1 MKKTFT
7 TLVSLLF
14 STIIIAQ
21 ISPHKL
27 KNGNIQEKINDKVI
41 MSGSESLSHLMVNQN
56 PNTIALKTVS
66 SNEEMLG
73 STTYDLQSNAAVD
86 NRLIRHSDGTIS
98 AVWTMSAQ
106 FSTSYTDR
114 GTGYN
119 FYDGS
124 SWDSYP
130 NARLESSRGGWPSIL
145 ATGTDKEISIT
156 HNTDNGYLN
165 LTNRSSIG
173 SGSWQ
178 ESPISSQDSNG
189 VYTDII
195 WNRAVIG
202 GTSQQTIHMVGV
214 IANTALGGTIY
225 NGLDGAL
232 VYYRSQDGGVTWDIK
247 DLQLPTLDSTKY
259 LGFSGDSY
267 AIACNGETVVVAYF
281 GDLDDSAI
289 IKSSDNGNTWTATTF
304 LDFPV
309 DKYSTDS
316 GIDLDNDGIM
326 DSIYSTDGSGAVL
339 LDNNNVAHVFFG
351 NMLLLDA
358 DLTDANTSYFASTN
372 GLMYWNENMGAD
384 DYANNPIDPTT
395 PSLWFTSLPQMIT
408 SAQDTDGDNLLN
420 YVDYPTYYMSLT
432 CMPNAGIDANGNIFV
447 SYSELME
454 NIDNGSQNFRHVN
467 VIKSMDGGVSW
478 SAPTDVT
485 PHTAW
490 SGAQECVFAT
500 MDRNV
505 DDKIRLIYQKD
516 FEPGLAVRGDE
527 DIIDINEIIYLEMDT
542 TELGNTSTNISE
554 ISSLNNISLYPNP
567 ATNSTNV
574 NLYSLESKNTTLR
587 LKNIMGKIV
596 SEVNINL
603 LSGNNNI
610 KLNLSN
616 LKNGIYFINSE
627 SMNDTNSIKLII
639 SK

>member
-21 ISPHKL
+21 ISPYKL
-27 KNGNIQEKINDKVI
+27 KNGNNQAKINDKVI
-41 MSGSESLSHLMVNQN
+41 MSGSESLSHLMVNPN

-73 STTYDLQSNAAVD
+73 STTYDLQSNACVD
-86 NRLIRHSDGTIS
+86 NRLIRHADGTIS
-98 AVWTMSAQ
+98 AAWTMSAQ
-106 FSTSYTDR
+106 FSTSYSDR

-124 SWDSYP
+124 TWDSYP
-130 NARLESSRGGWPSIL
+130 NVRLESSRGGWPSIL
-145 ATGTDKEISIT
+145 ATGSGKEIAIT
-156 HNTDNGYLN
+156 HNTDNGYL
-165 LTNRSSIG
+165 LMTHRTSIG
-173 SGSWQ
+173 SGSWN
-178 ESPISSQDSNG
+178 EDIVSSIDSNG
-189 VYTDII
+189 LYRDII

-202 GTSQQTIHMVGV
+202 GANQQTIHMVGV

-232 VYYRSQDGGVTWDIK
+232 VYYRSQDGGSTWDIK

-267 AIACNGETVVVAYF
+267 AIASNGETVVVAYF
-281 GDLDDSAI
+281 GGLDDSAI
-289 IKSSDNGNTWTATTF
+289 IKSTDNGNTWNATSF

-309 DKYSTDS
+309 DKYAPDA
-316 GIDLDNDGIM
+316 GIDLDNDGLM
-326 DSIYSTDGSGAVL
+326 DSLYSTDGTGALL
-339 LDNNNVAHVFFG
+339 LDDNNMAHVFYG

-358 DLTDANTSYFASTN
+358 DLTDGNTSYFASTN

-384 DYANNPIDPTT
+384 DYASNPISS
-395 PSLWFTSLPQMIT
+395 PSLWFSNLGQMIA

-467 VIKSMDGGVSW
+467 VIKSMDGGVNW

-485 PHTAW
+485 PHNAW

-500 MDRNV
+500 IDRNV

-527 DIIDINEIIYLEMDT
+527 DIIDVNEIIYLEIDT
-542 TELGNTSTNISE
+542 TELSNTSTNISE
-554 ISSLNNISLYPNP
+554 ISSLNTISIYPNP
-567 ATNSTNV
+567 TASFTNV
-574 NLYSLESKNTTLR
+574 NLYSSVNKNIILR
-587 LKNIMGKIV
+587 LTNIIGKIV
-596 SEVNINL
+596 SEVNIHVV
-603 LSGNNNI
+603 SGNNNI
-610 KLNLSN
+610 NLDVSN

-627 SMNDTNSIKLII
+627 SINESKSIK
-639 SK
+639 

>member
-14 STIIIAQ
+14 STMIIAQ
-21 ISPHKL
+21 VSPYKL
-27 KNGNIQEKINDKVI
+27 KNGNDQALINDKIV
-41 MSGSESLSHLMVNQN
+41 MSGSESLSHLMVNPN

-66 SNEEMLG
+66 SNEVMLG
-73 STTYDLQSNAAVD
+73 TTTYDLQSNSAVD
-86 NRLIRHSDGTIS
+86 NRLIRHNDGTIS

-124 SWDSYP
+124 SWDPSP
-130 NARLESSRGGWPSIL
+130 NGRLESSRGGWPSIL
-145 ATGTDKEISIT
+145 ATGSNKEIAIT

-165 LTNRSSIG
+165 LTHRSSIG
-173 SGSWQ
+173 SGNWQ
-178 ESPISSQDSNG
+178 EQAISSQDSNG

-214 IANTALGGTIY
+214 IANTALGGAIY

-232 VYYRSQDGGVTWDIK
+232 VYYRSQDGGATWDTK
-247 DLQLPTLDSTKY
+247 DFQLPTLDSTKY
-259 LGFSGDSY
+259 LAFSGDSY

-289 IKSSDNGNTWTATTF
+289 IKSTDNGNTWTATTF

-309 DKYSTDS
+309 DKYSVDA
-316 GIDLDNDGIM
+316 GMDLDNDGIM
-326 DSIYSTDGSGAVL
+326 DTVYSTDGSGAVL
-339 LDNNNVAHVFFG
+339 LDNNNIAHVFFG
-351 NMLLLDA
+351 NMRLLDA
-358 DLTDANTSYFASTN
+358 DLTDQSTSYFPSTD

-384 DYANNPIDPTT
+384 DFANNPIIDS
-395 PSLWFTSLPQMIT
+395 SLWYSSLCQMIT
-408 SAQDTDGDNLLN
+408 NAQDTDGDNVLN
-420 YVDYPTYYMSLT
+420 IVDFPTYYMSLT
-432 CMPNAGIDANGNIFV
+432 SMPNAGIDANGNLFV

-467 VIKSMDGGVSW
+467 VIKSMDGGTSW
-478 SAPTDVT
+478 STPTDVT

-527 DIIDINEIIYLEMDT
+527 DIIDMNEIIYLEMDT
-542 TELGNTSTNISE
+542 TELGNTST
-554 ISSLNNISLYPNP
+554 SLVDINKEEKFSLYPNP
-567 ATNSTNV
+567 A
-574 NLYSLESKNTTLR
+574 KNNT
-587 LKNIMGKIV
+587 
-596 SEVNINL
+596 NINFYSNKNQELEISLFNVIGKEINKIKVNVL
-603 LSGNNNI
+603 LGNNNI
-610 KLNLSN
+610 NLDVTS
-616 LKNGIYFINSE
+616 LKNGVYFININKLE
-627 SMNDTNSIKLII
+627 GKSIKLIVT
-639 SK
+639 K

>member
-21 ISPHKL
+21 ISPYKL
-27 KNGNIQEKINDKVI
+27 KNGNNQAKTNDKVI
-41 MSGSESLSHLMVNQN
+41 MSGSESLSHLMVNPN

-73 STTYDLQSNAAVD
+73 STTYDLQSNACVD
-86 NRLIRHSDGTIS
+86 NRLIRHADGTIS
-98 AVWTMSAQ
+98 AAWTMSAQ
-106 FSTSYTDR
+106 FSTSYSDR

-124 SWDSYP
+124 TWDSYP

-145 ATGTDKEISIT
+145 ATGSGKEIAIT
-156 HNTDNGYLN
+156 HNTDNGYL
-165 LTNRSSIG
+165 LMTHRTSIG
-173 SGSWQ
+173 SGSWN
-178 ESPISSQDSNG
+178 EDIVSSIDSNG
-189 VYTDII
+189 LYRDII

-202 GTSQQTIHMVGV
+202 GANQQTIHMVGV

-232 VYYRSQDGGVTWDIK
+232 VYYRSQDGGSTWDIK

-267 AIACNGETVVVAYF
+267 AIASNGETVVVAYF
-281 GDLDDSAI
+281 GGLDDSAI
-289 IKSSDNGNTWTATTF
+289 IKSTDNGNTWNATSF

-309 DKYSTDS
+309 DKYAPDA
-316 GIDLDNDGIM
+316 GIDLDNDGLM
-326 DSIYSTDGSGAVL
+326 DSLYSTDGTGALL
-339 LDNNNVAHVFFG
+339 LDDNNMAHVFYG

-358 DLTDANTSYFASTN
+358 DLTDGNTSYFASTN

-384 DYANNPIDPTT
+384 DYASNPISS
-395 PSLWFTSLPQMIT
+395 PSLWFSNLGQMIA

-467 VIKSMDGGVSW
+467 VIKSMDGGVNW

-485 PHTAW
+485 PHNAW

-500 MDRNV
+500 IDRNV

-527 DIIDINEIIYLEMDT
+527 DIIDVNEIIYLEIDT
-542 TELGNTSTNISE
+542 TELSNTSTNISE
-554 ISSLNNISLYPNP
+554 ISSLNTISIYPNP
-567 ATNSTNV
+567 TASFTNV
-574 NLYSLESKNTTLR
+574 NLYSSVNKNIILR
-587 LKNIMGKIV
+587 LTNIIGKIV
-596 SEVNINL
+596 SEVNIHVV
-603 LSGNNNI
+603 SGNNNI
-610 KLNLSN
+610 NLDVSN

-627 SMNDTNSIKLII
+627 SINESKSIKLII

>member
-21 ISPHKL
+21 ISPYKL
-27 KNGNIQEKINDKVI
+27 KNGNNQAKINDKVI
-41 MSGSESLSHLMVNQN
+41 MSGSESLSHLMVNPN

-73 STTYDLQSNAAVD
+73 STTYDLQSNACVD
-86 NRLIRHSDGTIS
+86 NRLIRHADGTIS
-98 AVWTMSAQ
+98 AAWTMSAQ
-106 FSTSYTDR
+106 FSTSYSDR

-124 SWDSYP
+124 TWDSYP

-145 ATGTDKEISIT
+145 ATGSGKEIAIT
-156 HNTDNGYLN
+156 HNTDNGYL
-165 LTNRSSIG
+165 LMTHRTSIG
-173 SGSWQ
+173 SGSWN
-178 ESPISSQDSNG
+178 EDIVSSIDSNG
-189 VYTDII
+189 LYRDII

-202 GTSQQTIHMVGV
+202 GANQQTIHMVGV

-232 VYYRSQDGGVTWDIK
+232 VYYRSQDGGSTWDIK

-267 AIACNGETVVVAYF
+267 AIASNGETVVVAYF
-281 GDLDDSAI
+281 GGLDDSAI
-289 IKSSDNGNTWTATTF
+289 IKSTDNGNTWNATSF

-309 DKYSTDS
+309 DKYAPDA
-316 GIDLDNDGIM
+316 GIDLDNDGLM
-326 DSIYSTDGSGAVL
+326 DSLYSTDGTGALL
-339 LDNNNVAHVFFG
+339 LDDNNMAHVFYG

-358 DLTDANTSYFASTN
+358 DLTDGNTSYFASTN

-384 DYANNPIDPTT
+384 DYASNPISS
-395 PSLWFTSLPQMIT
+395 PSLWFSNLGQMIA

-467 VIKSMDGGVSW
+467 VIKSMDGGVNW

-485 PHTAW
+485 PHNAW

-500 MDRNV
+500 IDRNI

-527 DIIDINEIIYLEMDT
+527 DIIDVNEIIYLEIDT
-542 TELGNTSTNISE
+542 TELSNTSTNISE
-554 ISSLNNISLYPNP
+554 ISSLNTISIYPNP
-567 ATNSTNV
+567 TASFTNV
-574 NLYSLESKNTTLR
+574 NLYSSVNKNIILR
-587 LKNIMGKIV
+587 LTNIIGKIV
-596 SEVNINL
+596 SEVNIHVV
-603 LSGNNNI
+603 SGNNNI
-610 KLNLSN
+610 NLDVSN

-627 SMNDTNSIKLII
+627 SINESKSIKLII

>member
-21 ISPHKL
+21 ISPYKL
-27 KNGNIQEKINDKVI
+27 KNGNNQAKTNDKVI
-41 MSGSESLSHLMVNQN
+41 MSGSESLSHLMVNPN

-73 STTYDLQSNAAVD
+73 STTYDLQSNACVD
-86 NRLIRHSDGTIS
+86 NRLIRHADGTIS
-98 AVWTMSAQ
+98 AAWTMSAQ
-106 FSTSYTDR
+106 FSNFYSDR

-124 SWDSYP
+124 TWDSYP

-145 ATGTDKEISIT
+145 ATGSGKEIAIT
-156 HNTDNGYLN
+156 HNTDNGYL
-165 LTNRSSIG
+165 LMTHRTSIG
-173 SGSWQ
+173 SGSWN
-178 ESPISSQDSNG
+178 EDIVSSIDSNG
-189 VYTDII
+189 LYRDII

-202 GTSQQTIHMVGV
+202 GANQQTIHMVGV

-232 VYYRSQDGGVTWDIK
+232 VYYRSQDGGSTWDIK

-267 AIACNGETVVVAYF
+267 AIASNGETVVVAYF
-281 GDLDDSAI
+281 GGLDDSAI
-289 IKSSDNGNTWTATTF
+289 IKSTDNGNTWNATSF

-309 DKYSTDS
+309 DKYAPDA
-316 GIDLDNDGIM
+316 GIDLDNDGLM
-326 DSIYSTDGSGAVL
+326 DSLYSTDGTGALL
-339 LDNNNVAHVFFG
+339 LDDNNMAHVFYG

-358 DLTDANTSYFASTN
+358 DLTDGNTSYFASTN

-384 DYANNPIDPTT
+384 DYASNPISS
-395 PSLWFTSLPQMIT
+395 PSLWFSNLGQMIA

-467 VIKSMDGGVSW
+467 VIKSMDGGVNW

-485 PHTAW
+485 PHNAW

-500 MDRNV
+500 IDRNV

-527 DIIDINEIIYLEMDT
+527 DIIDINEIIYLEIDT
-542 TELGNTSTNISE
+542 TELSNTSTNISE
-554 ISSLNNISLYPNP
+554 ISSLNTISIYPNP
-567 ATNSTNV
+567 TASFTNV
-574 NLYSLESKNTTLR
+574 NLYSSVNKNIILR
-587 LKNIMGKIV
+587 LTNIIGKIV
-596 SEVNINL
+596 SEVNIHVV
-603 LSGNNNI
+603 SGNNNI
-610 KLNLSN
+610 NLDVSN

-627 SMNDTNSIKLII
+627 SINESKSIKLII

>member
-21 ISPHKL
+21 ISPYKL
-27 KNGNIQEKINDKVI
+27 KNGNNQAKINDKVI
-41 MSGSESLSHLMVNQN
+41 MSGSESLSHLMVNPN

-73 STTYDLQSNAAVD
+73 STTYDLQSNACVD
-86 NRLIRHSDGTIS
+86 NRLIRHADGTIS
-98 AVWTMSAQ
+98 AAWTMSAQ
-106 FSTSYTDR
+106 FSTSYSDR

-124 SWDSYP
+124 TWDSYP

-145 ATGTDKEISIT
+145 ATGSGKEIAIT
-156 HNTDNGYLN
+156 HNTDNGYL
-165 LTNRSSIG
+165 LMTHRTSIG
-173 SGSWQ
+173 SGSWN
-178 ESPISSQDSNG
+178 EDIVSSIDSNG
-189 VYTDII
+189 LYRDII

-202 GTSQQTIHMVGV
+202 GANQQTIHMVGV

-232 VYYRSQDGGVTWDIK
+232 VYYRSQDGGSTWDIK

-267 AIACNGETVVVAYF
+267 AIASNGETVVVAYF
-281 GDLDDSAI
+281 GGLDDSAI
-289 IKSSDNGNTWTATTF
+289 IKSTDNGNTWNATSF

-309 DKYSTDS
+309 DKYAPDA
-316 GIDLDNDGIM
+316 GIDLDNDGLM
-326 DSIYSTDGSGAVL
+326 DSLYSTDGTGALL
-339 LDNNNVAHVFFG
+339 LDDNNMAHVFYG

-358 DLTDANTSYFASTN
+358 DLTDGNTSYFASTN

-384 DYANNPIDPTT
+384 DYASNPISS
-395 PSLWFTSLPQMIT
+395 PSLWFSNLGQMIA

-467 VIKSMDGGVSW
+467 VIKSMDGGVNW

-485 PHTAW
+485 PHNAW

-500 MDRNV
+500 IDRNV

-527 DIIDINEIIYLEMDT
+527 DIIDVNEIIYLEIDT
-542 TELGNTSTNISE
+542 TELSNTSTNISE
-554 ISSLNNISLYPNP
+554 ISSLNTISIYPNP
-567 ATNSTNV
+567 IASFTNV
-574 NLYSLESKNTTLR
+574 NLYSSVNKNIILR
-587 LKNIMGKIV
+587 LTNIIGKIV
-596 SEVNINL
+596 SEVNIHVV
-603 LSGNNNI
+603 SGNNNI
-610 KLNLSN
+610 NLDVSN

-627 SMNDTNSIKLII
+627 SINESKSIKLII

>member
-21 ISPHKL
+21 ISPYKL
-27 KNGNIQEKINDKVI
+27 KNGNNQAKINDKVI
-41 MSGSESLSHLMVNQN
+41 MSGSESLSHLMVNPN

-73 STTYDLQSNAAVD
+73 STTYDLQSNACVD
-86 NRLIRHSDGTIS
+86 NRLIRHADGTIS
-98 AVWTMSAQ
+98 AAWTMSAQ
-106 FSTSYTDR
+106 FSTSYSDR

-124 SWDSYP
+124 TWDSYP
-130 NARLESSRGGWPSIL
+130 NVRLESSRGGWPSIL
-145 ATGTDKEISIT
+145 ATGSGKEIAIT
-156 HNTDNGYLN
+156 HNTDNGYL
-165 LTNRSSIG
+165 LMTHRTSIG
-173 SGSWQ
+173 SGSWN
-178 ESPISSQDSNG
+178 EDIVSSIDSNG
-189 VYTDII
+189 LYRDII

-202 GTSQQTIHMVGV
+202 GANQQTIHMVGV

-232 VYYRSQDGGVTWDIK
+232 VYYRSQDGGSTWDIK

-267 AIACNGETVVVAYF
+267 AIASNGETVVVAYF
-281 GDLDDSAI
+281 GGLDDSAI
-289 IKSSDNGNTWTATTF
+289 IKSTDNGNTWNATSF

-309 DKYSTDS
+309 DKYAPDA
-316 GIDLDNDGIM
+316 GIDLDNDGLM
-326 DSIYSTDGSGAVL
+326 DSLYSTDGTGALL
-339 LDNNNVAHVFFG
+339 LDDNNMAHVFYG

-358 DLTDANTSYFASTN
+358 DLTDGNTSYFASTN

-384 DYANNPIDPTT
+384 DYASNPISS
-395 PSLWFTSLPQMIT
+395 PSLWFSNLGQMIA

-467 VIKSMDGGVSW
+467 VIKSMDGGVNW

-485 PHTAW
+485 PHNAW

-500 MDRNV
+500 IDRNV

-527 DIIDINEIIYLEMDT
+527 DIIDINEIIYLEIDT
-542 TELGNTSTNISE
+542 TELSNTSTNISE
-554 ISSLNNISLYPNP
+554 ISSLNTISIYPNP
-567 ATNSTNV
+567 TASFTNV
-574 NLYSLESKNTTLR
+574 NLYSSVNKNIILR
-587 LKNIMGKIV
+587 LTNIIGKIV
-596 SEVNINL
+596 SEVNIHVV
-603 LSGNNNI
+603 SGNNNI
-610 KLNLSN
+610 NLDVSN

-627 SMNDTNSIKLII
+627 SINESKSIKLII

>member
-21 ISPHKL
+21 ISPYKL
-27 KNGNIQEKINDKVI
+27 KNGNNQAKINDKVI
-41 MSGSESLSHLMVNQN
+41 MSGSESLSHLMVNPN

-73 STTYDLQSNAAVD
+73 STTYDLQSNACVD
-86 NRLIRHSDGTIS
+86 NRLIRHADGTIS
-98 AVWTMSAQ
+98 AAWTMSAQ
-106 FSTSYTDR
+106 FSNSYSDR

-124 SWDSYP
+124 TWDSYP

-145 ATGTDKEISIT
+145 ATGSGKEIAIT
-156 HNTDNGYLN
+156 HNTDNGYL
-165 LTNRSSIG
+165 LMTHRTSIG
-173 SGSWQ
+173 SGSWN
-178 ESPISSQDSNG
+178 EDIVSSIDSNG
-189 VYTDII
+189 LYRDII

-202 GTSQQTIHMVGV
+202 GANQQTIHMVGV

-232 VYYRSQDGGVTWDIK
+232 VYYRSQDGGSTWDIK

-267 AIACNGETVVVAYF
+267 AIASNGETVVVAYF
-281 GDLDDSAI
+281 GGLDDSAI
-289 IKSSDNGNTWTATTF
+289 IKSTDNGNTWNATSF

-309 DKYSTDS
+309 DKYAPDA
-316 GIDLDNDGIM
+316 GIDLDNDGLM
-326 DSIYSTDGSGAVL
+326 DSLYSTDGTGALL
-339 LDNNNVAHVFFG
+339 LDDNNMAHVFYG

-358 DLTDANTSYFASTN
+358 DLTDGNTSYFASTN

-384 DYANNPIDPTT
+384 DYASNPISS
-395 PSLWFTSLPQMIT
+395 PSLWFSNLGQMIA

-467 VIKSMDGGVSW
+467 VIKSMDGGVNW

-485 PHTAW
+485 PHNAW

-500 MDRNV
+500 IDRNV

-527 DIIDINEIIYLEMDT
+527 DIIDVNEIIYLEIDT
-542 TELGNTSTNISE
+542 TELSNTSTNISE
-554 ISSLNNISLYPNP
+554 ISSLNTISIYPNP
-567 ATNSTNV
+567 TASFTNV
-574 NLYSLESKNTTLR
+574 NLYSSVNKNIILR
-587 LKNIMGKIV
+587 LTNIIGKIV
-596 SEVNINL
+596 SEVNIHVV
-603 LSGNNNI
+603 SGNNNI
-610 KLNLSN
+610 NLDVSN

-627 SMNDTNSIKLII
+627 SINESKSIKLII

>member
-21 ISPHKL
+21 ISPYKL
-27 KNGNIQEKINDKVI
+27 KNGNNQAKINDKVI
-41 MSGSESLSHLMVNQN
+41 MSGNESLSHLMVNPN

-73 STTYDLQSNAAVD
+73 STTYDLQSNACVD
-86 NRLIRHSDGTIS
+86 NRLIRHADGTIS
-98 AVWTMSAQ
+98 AAWTMSAQ
-106 FSTSYTDR
+106 FSTSYSDR

-124 SWDSYP
+124 TWDSYP

-145 ATGTDKEISIT
+145 ATGSGKEIAIT
-156 HNTDNGYLN
+156 HNTDNGYL
-165 LTNRSSIG
+165 LMTHRTSIG
-173 SGSWQ
+173 SGSWN
-178 ESPISSQDSNG
+178 EDIVSSIDSNG
-189 VYTDII
+189 LYRDII

-202 GTSQQTIHMVGV
+202 GANQQTIHMVGV

-232 VYYRSQDGGVTWDIK
+232 VYYRSQDGGSTWDIK
-247 DLQLPTLDSTKY
+247 DLQLPSLDSTKY

-267 AIACNGETVVVAYF
+267 AIASNGETVVVAYF
-281 GDLDDSAI
+281 GGLDDSAI
-289 IKSSDNGNTWTATTF
+289 IKSTDNGNTWNATSF

-309 DKYSTDS
+309 DKYAPDA
-316 GIDLDNDGIM
+316 GIDLDNDGLM
-326 DSIYSTDGSGAVL
+326 DSLYSTDGTGALL
-339 LDNNNVAHVFFG
+339 LDDNNMAHVFYG

-358 DLTDANTSYFASTN
+358 DLTDGNTSYFASTN

-384 DYANNPIDPTT
+384 DYASNPISS
-395 PSLWFTSLPQMIT
+395 PSLWFSNLGQMIA

-467 VIKSMDGGVSW
+467 VIKSMDGGVNW

-485 PHTAW
+485 PHNAW

-500 MDRNV
+500 IDRNV

-527 DIIDINEIIYLEMDT
+527 DIIDVNEIIYLEIDT
-542 TELGNTSTNISE
+542 TELSNTSTNISE
-554 ISSLNNISLYPNP
+554 ISSLNTISIYPNP
-567 ATNSTNV
+567 TASFTNV
-574 NLYSLESKNTTLR
+574 NLYSSVNKNIILR
-587 LKNIMGKIV
+587 LTNIIGKIV
-596 SEVNINL
+596 SEVNIHVV
-603 LSGNNNI
+603 SGNNNI
-610 KLNLSN
+610 NLDVSN
-616 LKNGIYFINSE
+616 LKTGIYFINSE
-627 SMNDTNSIKLII
+627 SINESKSIKLII

>member
-21 ISPHKL
+21 ISPYKL
-27 KNGNIQEKINDKVI
+27 KNGNNQAKINDKVI
-41 MSGSESLSHLMVNQN
+41 MSGSESLSHLMVNPN

-73 STTYDLQSNAAVD
+73 STTYDLQSNACVD
-86 NRLIRHSDGTIS
+86 NRLIRHANGTIS
-98 AVWTMSAQ
+98 AAWTMSAQ
-106 FSTSYTDR
+106 FSTSYSDR

-124 SWDSYP
+124 TWDSYP

-145 ATGTDKEISIT
+145 ATGSGKEIAIT
-156 HNTDNGYLN
+156 HNTDNGYL
-165 LTNRSSIG
+165 LMTHRTSIG
-173 SGSWQ
+173 SGSWN
-178 ESPISSQDSNG
+178 EDIVSSIDSNG
-189 VYTDII
+189 LYRDII

-202 GTSQQTIHMVGV
+202 GANQQTIHMVGV

-232 VYYRSQDGGVTWDIK
+232 VYYRSQDGGSTWDIK

-267 AIACNGETVVVAYF
+267 AIASNGETVVVAYF
-281 GDLDDSAI
+281 GGLDDSAI
-289 IKSSDNGNTWTATTF
+289 IKSTDNGNTWNATSF

-309 DKYSTDS
+309 DKYAPDG
-316 GIDLDNDGIM
+316 GIDLDNDGLM
-326 DSIYSTDGSGAVL
+326 DSLYSTDGTGALL
-339 LDNNNVAHVFFG
+339 LDDNNMAHVFYG

-358 DLTDANTSYFASTN
+358 DLTDGNTSYFASTN

-384 DYANNPIDPTT
+384 DYASNPISS
-395 PSLWFTSLPQMIT
+395 PSLWFSNLGQMIA

-467 VIKSMDGGVSW
+467 VIKSMDGGVNW

-485 PHTAW
+485 PHNAW

-500 MDRNV
+500 IDRNV

-527 DIIDINEIIYLEMDT
+527 DIIDVNEIIYLEIDT
-542 TELGNTSTNISE
+542 TELSNTSTNIFE
-554 ISSLNNISLYPNP
+554 ISSLNAISVFPNP
-567 ATNSTNV
+567 TASFTNV
-574 NLYSLESKNTTLR
+574 KLYSSVNKNIILR
-587 LKNIMGKIV
+587 LTNIIGKIV
-596 SEVNINL
+596 SEVNIHVV
-603 LSGNNNI
+603 SGNNNI
-610 KLNLSN
+610 NLDVSN

-627 SMNDTNSIKLII
+627 SINESKSIKLII

>member
-21 ISPHKL
+21 ISPYKL
-27 KNGNIQEKINDKVI
+27 KNGNNQAKINDKVI
-41 MSGSESLSHLMVNQN
+41 MSGSESLSHLMVNPN

-73 STTYDLQSNAAVD
+73 STTYDLQSNACVD
-86 NRLIRHSDGTIS
+86 NRLIRHADGTIS
-98 AVWTMSAQ
+98 AAWTMSAQ
-106 FSTSYTDR
+106 FSTSYSDR

-124 SWDSYP
+124 TWDSYP

-145 ATGTDKEISIT
+145 ATGSGKEIAIT
-156 HNTDNGYLN
+156 HNTDNGYL
-165 LTNRSSIG
+165 LMTHRTSIG
-173 SGSWQ
+173 SGSWN
-178 ESPISSQDSNG
+178 EDIVSSIDSNG
-189 VYTDII
+189 LYRDII

-202 GTSQQTIHMVGV
+202 GANQQTIHMVGV

-232 VYYRSQDGGVTWDIK
+232 VYYRSQDGGSTWDIK

-267 AIACNGETVVVAYF
+267 AIASNGETVVVAYF
-281 GDLDDSAI
+281 GGLDDSAI
-289 IKSSDNGNTWTATTF
+289 IKSTDNGNTWNATSF

-309 DKYSTDS
+309 DKYAPDA
-316 GIDLDNDGIM
+316 GIDLDNDGLM
-326 DSIYSTDGSGAVL
+326 DSLYSTDGTGALL
-339 LDNNNVAHVFFG
+339 LDDNNMAHVFYG

-358 DLTDANTSYFASTN
+358 DLTDGNTSYFASTN

-384 DYANNPIDPTT
+384 DYASNPISS
-395 PSLWFTSLPQMIT
+395 PSLWFSNLGQMIA

-467 VIKSMDGGVSW
+467 VIKSMDGGVNW

-485 PHTAW
+485 PHNAW

-500 MDRNV
+500 IDRNV

-527 DIIDINEIIYLEMDT
+527 DIIDVNEIIYLEIDT
-542 TELGNTSTNISE
+542 TELSNTSTNISE
-554 ISSLNNISLYPNP
+554 ISSLNTISIYPNP
-567 ATNSTNV
+567 TASFTNV
-574 NLYSLESKNTTLR
+574 NLYSSVNKNIILR
-587 LKNIMGKIV
+587 LTNIIGKIV
-596 SEVNINL
+596 SEVNIHVV
-603 LSGNNNI
+603 SGNNNI
-610 KLNLSN
+610 NLDVSN

-627 SMNDTNSIKLII
+627 SINESKSIKLII

>member
-21 ISPHKL
+21 ISPYKL
-27 KNGNIQEKINDKVI
+27 KNGNNQAKINDKVI
-41 MSGSESLSHLMVNQN
+41 MSGSESLSHLMVNPN

-73 STTYDLQSNAAVD
+73 STTYDLQSNACVD
-86 NRLIRHSDGTIS
+86 NRLIRHADGTIS
-98 AVWTMSAQ
+98 AAWTMSAQ
-106 FSTSYTDR
+106 FSTSYSDR

-124 SWDSYP
+124 TWDSYP

-145 ATGTDKEISIT
+145 ATGSGKEIAIT
-156 HNTDNGYLN
+156 HNTDNGYL
-165 LTNRSSIG
+165 LMTHRTSIG
-173 SGSWQ
+173 SGSWN
-178 ESPISSQDSNG
+178 EDIVSSIDSNG
-189 VYTDII
+189 LYRDII

-202 GTSQQTIHMVGV
+202 GANQQTIHMVGV

-232 VYYRSQDGGVTWDIK
+232 VYYRSQDGGSTWDIK

-267 AIACNGETVVVAYF
+267 AIASNGETVVVAYF
-281 GDLDDSAI
+281 GGLDDSAI
-289 IKSSDNGNTWTATTF
+289 IKSTDNGNTWNATSF

-309 DKYSTDS
+309 DKYAPDA
-316 GIDLDNDGIM
+316 GIDLDNDGLM
-326 DSIYSTDGSGAVL
+326 DSLYSTDGTGALL
-339 LDNNNVAHVFFG
+339 LDDNNMAHVFYG

-358 DLTDANTSYFASTN
+358 DLTDGNTSYFASTN

-384 DYANNPIDPTT
+384 DYASNPISS
-395 PSLWFTSLPQMIT
+395 PSLWFSNLGQMIA

-467 VIKSMDGGVSW
+467 VIKSMDGGVNW

-485 PHTAW
+485 PHNAW

-500 MDRNV
+500 IDRNV

-527 DIIDINEIIYLEMDT
+527 DIIDINEIIYLEIDT
-542 TELGNTSTNISE
+542 TELSNTSTNISE
-554 ISSLNNISLYPNP
+554 ISSLNTISIYPNP
-567 ATNSTNV
+567 TASFTNV
-574 NLYSLESKNTTLR
+574 NLYSSVNKNIILR
-587 LKNIMGKIV
+587 LTNIIGKIV
-596 SEVNINL
+596 SEVNIHVV
-603 LSGNNNI
+603 SGNNNI
-610 KLNLSN
+610 NLDVSN

-627 SMNDTNSIKLII
+627 SK
-639 SK
+639 

>member
-21 ISPHKL
+21 ISPYKL
-27 KNGNIQEKINDKVI
+27 KNGNNQAKINDKVI
-41 MSGSESLSHLMVNQN
+41 MSGSESLSHLMVNPN

-73 STTYDLQSNAAVD
+73 STTYDLQSNACVD
-86 NRLIRHSDGTIS
+86 NRLIRHADGTIS
-98 AVWTMSAQ
+98 AAWTMSAQ
-106 FSTSYTDR
+106 FSTSYSDR

-124 SWDSYP
+124 TWDSYP

-145 ATGTDKEISIT
+145 ATGSGKEIAIT
-156 HNTDNGYLN
+156 HNTDNGYL
-165 LTNRSSIG
+165 LMTHRTSIG
-173 SGSWQ
+173 SGSWN
-178 ESPISSQDSNG
+178 EDIVSSIDSNG
-189 VYTDII
+189 LYRDII

-202 GTSQQTIHMVGV
+202 GANQQTIHMVGV

-232 VYYRSQDGGVTWDIK
+232 VYYRSQDGGSTWDIK

-267 AIACNGETVVVAYF
+267 AIASNGETVVVAYF
-281 GDLDDSAI
+281 GGFDDSAI
-289 IKSSDNGNTWTATTF
+289 IKSTDNGNTWNATSF

-309 DKYSTDS
+309 DKYAPDA
-316 GIDLDNDGIM
+316 GIDLDNDGLM
-326 DSIYSTDGSGAVL
+326 DSLYSTDGTGALL
-339 LDNNNVAHVFFG
+339 LDDNNMAHVFYG

-358 DLTDANTSYFASTN
+358 DLTDGNTSYFASTN

-384 DYANNPIDPTT
+384 DYASNPISS
-395 PSLWFTSLPQMIT
+395 PSLWFSNLGQMIA

-467 VIKSMDGGVSW
+467 VIKSMDGGVNW

-485 PHTAW
+485 PHNAW

-500 MDRNV
+500 IDRNV

-527 DIIDINEIIYLEMDT
+527 DIIDINEIIYLEIDT
-542 TELGNTSTNISE
+542 TELSNTSTNISE
-554 ISSLNNISLYPNP
+554 ISSLNTISIYPNP
-567 ATNSTNV
+567 TASFTNV
-574 NLYSLESKNTTLR
+574 NLYSSVNKNIILR
-587 LKNIMGKIV
+587 LTNIMGKIV
-596 SEVNINL
+596 SEVNIHVV
-603 LSGNNNI
+603 SGNNNI
-610 KLNLSN
+610 NLDVSN

-627 SMNDTNSIKLII
+627 SINESESIKLII

>member
-21 ISPHKL
+21 ISPYKL
-27 KNGNIQEKINDKVI
+27 KNGNNQAKINDKVI
-41 MSGSESLSHLMVNQN
+41 MSGSESLSHLMVNPN

-73 STTYDLQSNAAVD
+73 STTYDLQSNACVD
-86 NRLIRHSDGTIS
+86 NRLIRHADGTIS
-98 AVWTMSAQ
+98 AAWTMSAQ
-106 FSTSYTDR
+106 FSTSYSDR

-124 SWDSYP
+124 TWDSYP

-145 ATGTDKEISIT
+145 ATGSGKEIAIT
-156 HNTDNGYLN
+156 HNTDNGYL
-165 LTNRSSIG
+165 LMTHRTSIG
-173 SGSWQ
+173 SGSWN
-178 ESPISSQDSNG
+178 EDIVSSIDSNG
-189 VYTDII
+189 LYRDII

-202 GTSQQTIHMVGV
+202 GANQQTIHMVGV

-232 VYYRSQDGGVTWDIK
+232 VYYRSQDGGSTWDIK

-267 AIACNGETVVVAYF
+267 AIASNGETVVVAYF
-281 GDLDDSAI
+281 GGLDDSAI
-289 IKSSDNGNTWTATTF
+289 IKSTDNGNTWNATSF

-309 DKYSTDS
+309 DKYAPDG
-316 GIDLDNDGIM
+316 GIDLDNDGLM
-326 DSIYSTDGSGAVL
+326 DSLYSTDGTGALL
-339 LDNNNVAHVFFG
+339 LDDNNMAHVFYG

-358 DLTDANTSYFASTN
+358 DLTDGNTSYFASTN

-384 DYANNPIDPTT
+384 DYASNPISS
-395 PSLWFTSLPQMIT
+395 PSLWFSNLGQMIA

-467 VIKSMDGGVSW
+467 VIKSMDGGVNW

-485 PHTAW
+485 PHNAW

-500 MDRNV
+500 IDRNV

-527 DIIDINEIIYLEMDT
+527 DIIDINEIIYLEIDT
-542 TELGNTSTNISE
+542 TELSNTSTNISE
-554 ISSLNNISLYPNP
+554 ISSLNTISIYPNP
-567 ATNSTNV
+567 TASFTNV
-574 NLYSLESKNTTLR
+574 NLYSSVNKNIILR
-587 LKNIMGKIV
+587 LTNIIGKIV
-596 SEVNINL
+596 SEVNIHVV
-603 LSGNNNI
+603 SGNNNI
-610 KLNLSN
+610 NLDVSN

-627 SMNDTNSIKLII
+627 SINESKSIKLII

>member
-21 ISPHKL
+21 ISPYKL
-27 KNGNIQEKINDKVI
+27 KNGNNQAKTNDKVI
-41 MSGSESLSHLMVNQN
+41 MSGSESLSHLMVNPN

-73 STTYDLQSNAAVD
+73 STTYDLQSNACVD
-86 NRLIRHSDGTIS
+86 NRLIRHADGTIS
-98 AVWTMSAQ
+98 AAWTMSAQ
-106 FSTSYTDR
+106 FSTSYSDR

-124 SWDSYP
+124 TWDSYP

-145 ATGTDKEISIT
+145 ATGSGKEIAIT
-156 HNTDNGYLN
+156 HNTDNGYL
-165 LTNRSSIG
+165 LMTHRTSIG
-173 SGSWQ
+173 SGSWN
-178 ESPISSQDSNG
+178 EDIVSSIDSNG
-189 VYTDII
+189 LYRDII

-202 GTSQQTIHMVGV
+202 GANQQTIHMVGV

-232 VYYRSQDGGVTWDIK
+232 VYYRSQDGGSTWDIK

-267 AIACNGETVVVAYF
+267 AIASNGETVVVAYF
-281 GDLDDSAI
+281 GGLDDSAI
-289 IKSSDNGNTWTATTF
+289 IKSTDNGNTWNATSF

-309 DKYSTDS
+309 DKYAPDA
-316 GIDLDNDGIM
+316 GIDLDNDGLM
-326 DSIYSTDGSGAVL
+326 DSLYSTDGTGALL
-339 LDNNNVAHVFFG
+339 LDDNNMAHVFYG

-358 DLTDANTSYFASTN
+358 DLTDGNTSYFASTN
-372 GLMYWNENMGAD
+372 GLMYWNENMRAD
-384 DYANNPIDPTT
+384 DYASNPISS
-395 PSLWFTSLPQMIT
+395 PSLWFSNLGQMIA

-467 VIKSMDGGVSW
+467 VIKSMDGGVNW

-485 PHTAW
+485 PHNAW

-500 MDRNV
+500 IDRNV

-527 DIIDINEIIYLEMDT
+527 DIIDVNEIIYLEIDT
-542 TELGNTSTNISE
+542 TELSNTSTNISE
-554 ISSLNNISLYPNP
+554 ISSLNTISIYPNP
-567 ATNSTNV
+567 TASFTNV
-574 NLYSLESKNTTLR
+574 NLYSSVNKNIILR
-587 LKNIMGKIV
+587 LTNIIGKIV
-596 SEVNINL
+596 SEVNIHVV
-603 LSGNNNI
+603 SGNNNI
-610 KLNLSN
+610 NLDVSN

-627 SMNDTNSIKLII
+627 SINESKSIKLII

>member
-7 TLVSLLF
+7 TLVCLLF

-21 ISPHKL
+21 ISPYKL
-27 KNGNIQEKINDKVI
+27 KNGNNQAKINDKVI
-41 MSGSESLSHLMVNQN
+41 MSGSESLSHLMVNPN

-73 STTYDLQSNAAVD
+73 STTYDLQSNACVD
-86 NRLIRHSDGTIS
+86 NRLIRHADGTIS
-98 AVWTMSAQ
+98 AAWTMSAQ
-106 FSTSYTDR
+106 FSTSYSDR

-124 SWDSYP
+124 TWDSYP

-145 ATGTDKEISIT
+145 ATGSGKEIAIT
-156 HNTDNGYLN
+156 HNTDNGYL
-165 LTNRSSIG
+165 LMTHRTSIG
-173 SGSWQ
+173 SGSWN
-178 ESPISSQDSNG
+178 EDIVSSIDSNG
-189 VYTDII
+189 LYRDII

-202 GTSQQTIHMVGV
+202 GANQQTIHMVGV

-232 VYYRSQDGGVTWDIK
+232 VYYRSQDGGSTWDIK

-267 AIACNGETVVVAYF
+267 AIASNGETVVVAYF
-281 GDLDDSAI
+281 GGLDDSAI
-289 IKSSDNGNTWTATTF
+289 IKSTDNGNTWNATSF

-309 DKYSTDS
+309 DKYAPDA
-316 GIDLDNDGIM
+316 GIDLDNDGLM
-326 DSIYSTDGSGAVL
+326 DSLYSTDGTGALL
-339 LDNNNVAHVFFG
+339 LDDNNMAHVFYG

-358 DLTDANTSYFASTN
+358 DLTDGNTSYFASTN

-384 DYANNPIDPTT
+384 DYASNPISS
-395 PSLWFTSLPQMIT
+395 PSLWFSNLGQMIA

-467 VIKSMDGGVSW
+467 VIKSMDGGVNW

-485 PHTAW
+485 PHNAW

-500 MDRNV
+500 IDRNV

-527 DIIDINEIIYLEMDT
+527 DIIDVNEIIYLEIDT
-542 TELGNTSTNISE
+542 TELSNTSTNISE
-554 ISSLNNISLYPNP
+554 ISSLNTISIYPNP
-567 ATNSTNV
+567 TASFTNV
-574 NLYSLESKNTTLR
+574 NLYSSVNKNIILR
-587 LKNIMGKIV
+587 LTNIIGKIV
-596 SEVNINL
+596 SEVNIHVV
-603 LSGNNNI
+603 SGNNNI
-610 KLNLSN
+610 NLDVSN
-616 LKNGIYFINSE
+616 LKTGIYFINSE
-627 SMNDTNSIKLII
+627 SINESKSIKLII

>member
-21 ISPHKL
+21 ISPYKL
-27 KNGNIQEKINDKVI
+27 KNGNNQAKTNDKVI
-41 MSGSESLSHLMVNQN
+41 MSGSESLSHLMVNPN

-73 STTYDLQSNAAVD
+73 STTYDLQSNACVD
-86 NRLIRHSDGTIS
+86 NRLIRHADGTIS
-98 AVWTMSAQ
+98 AAWTMSAQ
-106 FSTSYTDR
+106 FSTSYSDR

-124 SWDSYP
+124 TWDSYP

-145 ATGTDKEISIT
+145 ATGSGKEIAIT
-156 HNTDNGYLN
+156 HNTDNGYL
-165 LTNRSSIG
+165 LMTHRTSIG
-173 SGSWQ
+173 SGSWN
-178 ESPISSQDSNG
+178 EDIVSSIDSNG
-189 VYTDII
+189 LYRDII

-202 GTSQQTIHMVGV
+202 GANQQTIHMVGV

-232 VYYRSQDGGVTWDIK
+232 VYYRSQDGGSTWDIK

-267 AIACNGETVVVAYF
+267 AIASNGETVVVAYF
-281 GDLDDSAI
+281 GGLDDSAI
-289 IKSSDNGNTWTATTF
+289 IKSTDNGNTWNATSF

-309 DKYSTDS
+309 DKYAPDA
-316 GIDLDNDGIM
+316 GIDLDNDGLM
-326 DSIYSTDGSGAVL
+326 DSLYSTDGTGALL
-339 LDNNNVAHVFFG
+339 LDDNNMAHVFYG

-358 DLTDANTSYFASTN
+358 DLTDGNTSYFASTN

-384 DYANNPIDPTT
+384 DYASNPISS
-395 PSLWFTSLPQMIT
+395 PSLWFSNLGQMIA

-467 VIKSMDGGVSW
+467 VIKSMDGGVNW

-485 PHTAW
+485 PHNAW

-500 MDRNV
+500 IDRNV

-527 DIIDINEIIYLEMDT
+527 DIIDVNEIIYLEIDT
-542 TELGNTSTNISE
+542 TELSNTSTNISE
-554 ISSLNNISLYPNP
+554 ISSLNTISIYPNP
-567 ATNSTNV
+567 TANFTNV
-574 NLYSLESKNTTLR
+574 NLYSSVNKNIILR
-587 LKNIMGKIV
+587 LTNIIGKIV
-596 SEVNINL
+596 SEVNIHVV
-603 LSGNNNI
+603 SGNNNI
-610 KLNLSN
+610 NLDVSN

-627 SMNDTNSIKLII
+627 SINESKSIKLII

>member
-21 ISPHKL
+21 ISPYKL
-27 KNGNIQEKINDKVI
+27 KNGNNQAKINDKVI
-41 MSGSESLSHLMVNQN
+41 MSGSESLSHLMVNPN

-73 STTYDLQSNAAVD
+73 STTYDLQSNACVD
-86 NRLIRHSDGTIS
+86 NRLIRHADGTIS
-98 AVWTMSAQ
+98 AAWTMSAQ
-106 FSTSYTDR
+106 FSTSYSDR

-124 SWDSYP
+124 TWDSYP

-145 ATGTDKEISIT
+145 ATGSGKEIAIT
-156 HNTDNGYLN
+156 HNTDNGYL
-165 LTNRSSIG
+165 LMTHRTSIG
-173 SGSWQ
+173 SGSWN
-178 ESPISSQDSNG
+178 EDIVSSIDSNG
-189 VYTDII
+189 LYRDII

-202 GTSQQTIHMVGV
+202 GANQQTIHMVGV

-232 VYYRSQDGGVTWDIK
+232 VYYRSQDGGSTWDIK

-267 AIACNGETVVVAYF
+267 AIASNGETVVVAYF
-281 GDLDDSAI
+281 GGLDDSAI
-289 IKSSDNGNTWTATTF
+289 IKSTDNGNTWNATSF

-309 DKYSTDS
+309 DKYAPDA
-316 GIDLDNDGIM
+316 GIDLDNDGLM
-326 DSIYSTDGSGAVL
+326 DSLYSTDGTGALL
-339 LDNNNVAHVFFG
+339 LDDNNMAHVFYG

-358 DLTDANTSYFASTN
+358 DLTDGNTSYFASTN

-384 DYANNPIDPTT
+384 DYASNPISS
-395 PSLWFTSLPQMIT
+395 PSLWFSNLGQMIA

-467 VIKSMDGGVSW
+467 VIKSMDSGVNW

-485 PHTAW
+485 PHNAW

-500 MDRNV
+500 IDRNV

-527 DIIDINEIIYLEMDT
+527 DIIDINEIIYLEIDT
-542 TELGNTSTNISE
+542 TELSNTSTNISE
-554 ISSLNNISLYPNP
+554 ISSLNTISIYPNP
-567 ATNSTNV
+567 TASFTNV
-574 NLYSLESKNTTLR
+574 NLYSSVNKNIILR
-587 LKNIMGKIV
+587 LTNIIGKIV
-596 SEVNINL
+596 SEVNIHVV
-603 LSGNNNI
+603 SGNNNI
-610 KLNLSN
+610 NLDVSN

-627 SMNDTNSIKLII
+627 SINESKSIKLII

>member
-21 ISPHKL
+21 ISPYKL
-27 KNGNIQEKINDKVI
+27 KNGNNQAKINDKVI
-41 MSGSESLSHLMVNQN
+41 MSGSESLSHLMVNPN

-73 STTYDLQSNAAVD
+73 STTYDLQSNACVD
-86 NRLIRHSDGTIS
+86 NRLIRHADGTIS
-98 AVWTMSAQ
+98 AAWTMSAQ
-106 FSTSYTDR
+106 FSTSYSDR

-124 SWDSYP
+124 TWDSYP

-145 ATGTDKEISIT
+145 ATGSGKEIAIT
-156 HNTDNGYLN
+156 HNTDNGYL
-165 LTNRSSIG
+165 LMTHRTSIG
-173 SGSWQ
+173 SGSWN
-178 ESPISSQDSNG
+178 EDIVSSIDSNG
-189 VYTDII
+189 LYRDII

-202 GTSQQTIHMVGV
+202 GANQQTIHMVGV

-232 VYYRSQDGGVTWDIK
+232 VYYRSQDGGSTWDIK

-267 AIACNGETVVVAYF
+267 AIASNGETVVVAYF
-281 GDLDDSAI
+281 GGLDDSAI
-289 IKSSDNGNTWTATTF
+289 IKSTDNGNTWNATSF

-309 DKYSTDS
+309 DKYAPDA
-316 GIDLDNDGIM
+316 GIDLDNDGLM
-326 DSIYSTDGSGAVL
+326 DSLYSTDGTGALL
-339 LDNNNVAHVFFG
+339 LDDNNMAHVFYG

-358 DLTDANTSYFASTN
+358 DLTDGNTSYFASTN

-384 DYANNPIDPTT
+384 DYASNPISS
-395 PSLWFTSLPQMIT
+395 PSLWFSNLGQMIA

-467 VIKSMDGGVSW
+467 VIKSMDGGVNW

-485 PHTAW
+485 PHNAW

-500 MDRNV
+500 IDRNV

-527 DIIDINEIIYLEMDT
+527 DVIDVNEIIYLEIDT
-542 TELGNTSTNISE
+542 TELSNTSTNISE
-554 ISSLNNISLYPNP
+554 ISSLNTISIYPNP
-567 ATNSTNV
+567 TASFTNV
-574 NLYSLESKNTTLR
+574 NLYSSVNKNIILR
-587 LKNIMGKIV
+587 LTNIIGKIV
-596 SEVNINL
+596 SEVNIHVV
-603 LSGNNNI
+603 SGNNNI
-610 KLNLSN
+610 NLDVSN

-627 SMNDTNSIKLII
+627 SINESKSIKLII

>member
-21 ISPHKL
+21 ISPYKL
-27 KNGNIQEKINDKVI
+27 KNGNNQAKTNDKVI
-41 MSGSESLSHLMVNQN
+41 MSGSESLSHLMVNPN

-73 STTYDLQSNAAVD
+73 STTYDLQSNACVD
-86 NRLIRHSDGTIS
+86 NRLIRHADGTIS
-98 AVWTMSAQ
+98 AAWTMSAQ
-106 FSTSYTDR
+106 FSTSYSDR

-124 SWDSYP
+124 TWDSYP

-145 ATGTDKEISIT
+145 ATGSGKEIAIT
-156 HNTDNGYLN
+156 HNTDNGYL
-165 LTNRSSIG
+165 LMTHRTSIG
-173 SGSWQ
+173 SGSWN
-178 ESPISSQDSNG
+178 EDIVSSIDSNG
-189 VYTDII
+189 LYRDII

-202 GTSQQTIHMVGV
+202 GANQQTIHMVGV

-232 VYYRSQDGGVTWDIK
+232 VYYRSQDGGSTWDIK

-267 AIACNGETVVVAYF
+267 AIASNGETVVVAYF
-281 GDLDDSAI
+281 GGLDDSAI
-289 IKSSDNGNTWTATTF
+289 IKSTDNGNTWNATSF

-309 DKYSTDS
+309 DKYAPDA
-316 GIDLDNDGIM
+316 GIDLDNDGLM
-326 DSIYSTDGSGAVL
+326 DSLYSTDGTGALL
-339 LDNNNVAHVFFG
+339 LDDNNMAHVFYG

-358 DLTDANTSYFASTN
+358 DLTDGNTSYFASTN

-384 DYANNPIDPTT
+384 DYASNPISS
-395 PSLWFTSLPQMIT
+395 PSLWFSNLGQMIA

-467 VIKSMDGGVSW
+467 VIKSMDGGVNW

-485 PHTAW
+485 PHNAW

-500 MDRNV
+500 IDRNV

-527 DIIDINEIIYLEMDT
+527 DIIDINEIIYLEIDT
-542 TELGNTSTNISE
+542 TELSNTSTNISE
-554 ISSLNNISLYPNP
+554 ISSLNTISIYPNP
-567 ATNSTNV
+567 TANFTNV
-574 NLYSLESKNTTLR
+574 NLYSSVNKNIILR
-587 LKNIMGKIV
+587 LTNIIGKIV
-596 SEVNINL
+596 SEVNIHVV
-603 LSGNNNI
+603 SGNNNI
-610 KLNLSN
+610 NLDVSN

-627 SMNDTNSIKLII
+627 SINESKSIKLII

>member
-21 ISPHKL
+21 ISPYKL
-27 KNGNIQEKINDKVI
+27 KNGNNQAKINDKVI
-41 MSGSESLSHLMVNQN
+41 MSGSESLSHLMVNPN

-73 STTYDLQSNAAVD
+73 STTYDLQSNACVD
-86 NRLIRHSDGTIS
+86 NRLIRHADGTIS
-98 AVWTMSAQ
+98 AAWTMSAQ
-106 FSTSYTDR
+106 FSTSYSDR

-124 SWDSYP
+124 TWDSYP
-130 NARLESSRGGWPSIL
+130 NVRLESSRGGWPSIL
-145 ATGTDKEISIT
+145 ATGSGKEIAIT
-156 HNTDNGYLN
+156 HNTDNGYL
-165 LTNRSSIG
+165 LMTHRTSIG
-173 SGSWQ
+173 SGSWN
-178 ESPISSQDSNG
+178 EDIVSSIDSNG
-189 VYTDII
+189 LYRDII

-202 GTSQQTIHMVGV
+202 GANQQTIHMVGV

-232 VYYRSQDGGVTWDIK
+232 VYYRSQDGGSTWDIK

-267 AIACNGETVVVAYF
+267 AIASNGETVVVAYF
-281 GDLDDSAI
+281 GGLDDSAI
-289 IKSSDNGNTWTATTF
+289 IKSTDNGNTWNATSF

-309 DKYSTDS
+309 DKYAPDA
-316 GIDLDNDGIM
+316 GIDLDNDGLM
-326 DSIYSTDGSGAVL
+326 DSLYSTDGTGALL
-339 LDNNNVAHVFFG
+339 LDDNNMAHVFYG

-358 DLTDANTSYFASTN
+358 DLTDGNTSYFASTN

-384 DYANNPIDPTT
+384 DYASNPISS
-395 PSLWFTSLPQMIT
+395 PSLWFSNLGQMIA

-467 VIKSMDGGVSW
+467 VIKSMDGGVNW

-485 PHTAW
+485 PHNAW

-500 MDRNV
+500 IDRNV

-527 DIIDINEIIYLEMDT
+527 DIIDVNEIIYLEIDT
-542 TELGNTSTNISE
+542 TELSNTSTNISE
-554 ISSLNNISLYPNP
+554 ISSLNTISIYPNP
-567 ATNSTNV
+567 TASFTNV
-574 NLYSLESKNTTLR
+574 NLYSSVNKNIILR
-587 LKNIMGKIV
+587 LTNIIGKIV
-596 SEVNINL
+596 SEVNIHVV
-603 LSGNNNI
+603 SGNNNI
-610 KLNLSN
+610 NLDVSN

-627 SMNDTNSIKLII
+627 SINESKSIKLII

>member
-21 ISPHKL
+21 ISPYKL
-27 KNGNIQEKINDKVI
+27 KNGNNQAKINDKVI
-41 MSGSESLSHLMVNQN
+41 MSGSESLSHLMVNPN

-73 STTYDLQSNAAVD
+73 STTYDLQSNACVD
-86 NRLIRHSDGTIS
+86 NRLIRHADGTIS
-98 AVWTMSAQ
+98 AAWTMSAQ
-106 FSTSYTDR
+106 FSTSYSDR

-124 SWDSYP
+124 TWDSYP

-145 ATGTDKEISIT
+145 ATGSGKEIAIT
-156 HNTDNGYLN
+156 HNTDNGYL
-165 LTNRSSIG
+165 LMTHRTSIG
-173 SGSWQ
+173 SGSWN
-178 ESPISSQDSNG
+178 EDIVSSIDSNG
-189 VYTDII
+189 LYRDII

-202 GTSQQTIHMVGV
+202 GANQQTIHMVGV

-232 VYYRSQDGGVTWDIK
+232 VYYRSQDGGSTWDIK

-267 AIACNGETVVVAYF
+267 AIASNGETVVVAYF
-281 GDLDDSAI
+281 GGLDDSAI
-289 IKSSDNGNTWTATTF
+289 IKSTDNGNTWNATSF

-309 DKYSTDS
+309 DKYAPDA
-316 GIDLDNDGIM
+316 GIDLDNDGLM
-326 DSIYSTDGSGAVL
+326 DSLYSTDGTGALL
-339 LDNNNVAHVFFG
+339 LDDNNMAHVFYG

-358 DLTDANTSYFASTN
+358 DLTDGNTSYFASTN

-384 DYANNPIDPTT
+384 DYASNPISS
-395 PSLWFTSLPQMIT
+395 PSLWFSNLGQMIA

-467 VIKSMDGGVSW
+467 VIKSMDGGVNW

-485 PHTAW
+485 PHNAW

-500 MDRNV
+500 IDRNV

-527 DIIDINEIIYLEMDT
+527 DIIDINEIIYLEIDT
-542 TELGNTSTNISE
+542 TELSNTSTNISE
-554 ISSLNNISLYPNP
+554 ISSLNTISIYPNP
-567 ATNSTNV
+567 TASFTNV
-574 NLYSLESKNTTLR
+574 NLYSSVNKNIILR
-587 LKNIMGKIV
+587 LTNIIGKIV
-596 SEVNINL
+596 SEVNIHVV
-603 LSGNNNI
+603 SGNNNI
-610 KLNLSN
+610 NLDVSN

-627 SMNDTNSIKLII
+627 SINESKSIKLII

>member
-1 MKKTFT
+1 
-7 TLVSLLF
+7 
-14 STIIIAQ
+14 
-21 ISPHKL
+21 
-27 KNGNIQEKINDKVI
+27 
-41 MSGSESLSHLMVNQN
+41 
-56 PNTIALKTVS
+56 
-66 SNEEMLG
+66 MLG
-73 STTYDLQSNAAVD
+73 STTYDLQSNACVD
-86 NRLIRHSDGTIS
+86 NRLIRHADGTIS
-98 AVWTMSAQ
+98 AAWTMSAQ
-106 FSTSYTDR
+106 FSTSYSDR

-124 SWDSYP
+124 TWDSYP
-130 NARLESSRGGWPSIL
+130 NVRLESSRGGWPSIL
-145 ATGTDKEISIT
+145 ATGSGKEIAIT
-156 HNTDNGYLN
+156 HNTDNGYL
-165 LTNRSSIG
+165 LMTHRTSIG
-173 SGSWQ
+173 SGSWN
-178 ESPISSQDSNG
+178 EDIVSSIDSNG
-189 VYTDII
+189 LYRDII

-202 GTSQQTIHMVGV
+202 GANQQTIHMVGV

-232 VYYRSQDGGVTWDIK
+232 VYYRSQDGGSTWDIK

-267 AIACNGETVVVAYF
+267 AIASNGETVVVAYF
-281 GDLDDSAI
+281 GGLDDSAI
-289 IKSSDNGNTWTATTF
+289 IKSTDNGNTWNATSF

-309 DKYSTDS
+309 DKYAPDA
-316 GIDLDNDGIM
+316 GIDLDNDGLM
-326 DSIYSTDGSGAVL
+326 DSLYSTDGTGALL
-339 LDNNNVAHVFFG
+339 LDDNNMAHVFYG

-358 DLTDANTSYFASTN
+358 DLTDGNTSYFASTN

-384 DYANNPIDPTT
+384 DYASNPISS
-395 PSLWFTSLPQMIT
+395 PSLWFSNLGQMIA

-467 VIKSMDGGVSW
+467 VIKSMDGGVNW

-485 PHTAW
+485 PHNAW

-500 MDRNV
+500 IDRNV

-527 DIIDINEIIYLEMDT
+527 DIIDVNEIIYLEIDT
-542 TELGNTSTNISE
+542 TELSNTSTNISE
-554 ISSLNNISLYPNP
+554 ISSLNTISIYPNP
-567 ATNSTNV
+567 TASFTNV
-574 NLYSLESKNTTLR
+574 NLYSSVNKNIILR
-587 LKNIMGKIV
+587 LTNIIGKIV
-596 SEVNINL
+596 SEVNIHVV
-603 LSGNNNI
+603 SGNNNI
-610 KLNLSN
+610 NLDVSN

-627 SMNDTNSIKLII
+627 SINESKSIKLII

>member
-21 ISPHKL
+21 ISPYKL
-27 KNGNIQEKINDKVI
+27 KNGNNQAKTNDKVI
-41 MSGSESLSHLMVNQN
+41 MSGSESLSHLMVNPN

-73 STTYDLQSNAAVD
+73 STTYDLQSNACVD
-86 NRLIRHSDGTIS
+86 NRLIRHADGTIS
-98 AVWTMSAQ
+98 AAWTMSAQ
-106 FSTSYTDR
+106 FSTSYSDR

-124 SWDSYP
+124 TWDSYP
-130 NARLESSRGGWPSIL
+130 NVRLESSRGGWPSIL
-145 ATGTDKEISIT
+145 ATGSGKEIAIT
-156 HNTDNGYLN
+156 HNTDNGYL
-165 LTNRSSIG
+165 LMTHRTSIG
-173 SGSWQ
+173 SGSWN
-178 ESPISSQDSNG
+178 EDIVSSIDSNG
-189 VYTDII
+189 LYRDII

-202 GTSQQTIHMVGV
+202 GANQQTIHMVGV

-232 VYYRSQDGGVTWDIK
+232 VYYRSQDGGSTWDIK

-267 AIACNGETVVVAYF
+267 AIASNGETVVVAYF
-281 GDLDDSAI
+281 GGLDDSAI
-289 IKSSDNGNTWTATTF
+289 IKSTDNGNTWNATSF

-309 DKYSTDS
+309 DKYAPDA
-316 GIDLDNDGIM
+316 GIDLDNDGLM
-326 DSIYSTDGSGAVL
+326 DSLYSTDGTGALL
-339 LDNNNVAHVFFG
+339 LDDNNMAHVFYG

-358 DLTDANTSYFASTN
+358 DLTDGNTSYFASTN

-384 DYANNPIDPTT
+384 DYASNPISS
-395 PSLWFTSLPQMIT
+395 PSLWFSNLGQMIA

-467 VIKSMDGGVSW
+467 VIKSMDGGVNW

-485 PHTAW
+485 PHNAW

-500 MDRNV
+500 IDRNV

-527 DIIDINEIIYLEMDT
+527 DIIDINEIIYLEIDT
-542 TELGNTSTNISE
+542 TELSNTSTNISE
-554 ISSLNNISLYPNP
+554 ISSLNTISIYPNP
-567 ATNSTNV
+567 TASFTNV
-574 NLYSLESKNTTLR
+574 NLYSSVNKNIILR
-587 LKNIMGKIV
+587 LTNIIGKIV
-596 SEVNINL
+596 SEVNIHVV
-603 LSGNNNI
+603 SGNNNI
-610 KLNLSN
+610 NLDVSN

-627 SMNDTNSIKLII
+627 SINESKSIKLII